1 MKTIFVDGYNVVN
14 SWPNLKR
21 KKDFSFEG
29 ARQTLIDKLH
39 NYGVFKD
46 CKIVLVF
53 DAHKVIGNL
62 EKKEEVNKNI
72 SVVFTKDGETA
83 DSYIERNVNALGRK
97 HEIVV
102 VTSDN
107 LEQQI
112 VFQRGAV
119 RMSSLEFYNEI
130 LNIEKSIKLKS
141 DKNKIAQKNSISD
154 NIDDKTAKILEEI
167 RRSK

>member
-14 SWPNLKR
+14 SWPNLKQ
-21 KKDFSFEG
+21 KKNFSFEG

-46 CKIVLVF
+46 CKIILVF
-53 DAHKVIGNL
+53 DAHKVIGSI
-62 EKKEEVNKNI
+62 EKKEDVNKNI

-83 DSYIERNVNALGRK
+83 DSYIEKKVNALGRK

-107 LEQQI
+107 LEQQT
-112 VFQRGAV
+112 VFQRGAF
-119 RMSSLEFYNEI
+119 RMSSLEFYDEV
-130 LNIEKSIKLKS
+130 LKVEKSIKITTDENKS
-141 DKNKIAQKNSISD
+141 IHKNSISD
-154 NIDDKTAKILEEI
+154 NIDDKIAKRLEEI
-167 RRSK
+167 RRSE

>member
-14 SWPNLKR
+14 SWPDLKQR
-21 KKDFSFEG
+21 KDFSFEA

-39 NYGVFKD
+39 NYGVFKA

-53 DAHKVIGNL
+53 DAHKVMGNL

-72 SVVFTKDGETA
+72 SVIFTKDGETA
-83 DSYIERNVNALGRK
+83 DSYIEKQVNYLGRK

-102 VTSDN
+102 VTSDS
-107 LEQQI
+107 LEQQTI
-112 VFQRGAV
+112 FQRGAV
-119 RMSSLEFYNEI
+119 RMSSLEFYNEVVKV
-130 LNIEKSIKLKS
+130 EKSIKIKG
-141 DKNKIAQKNSISD
+141 DKNKSINRNSISD
-154 NIDDKTAKILEEI
+154 NIDENTAKILEEI